1 MVKVPLRSWFL
12 RHGHERMS
20 NSKRIIKSSLIIGG
34 SSFLNILIS
43 LIRTKAVAMLLGPT
57 GIGLMGLLSNLVSAA
72 SSVAA
77 LGFGNVGVRQISS
90 AAALDNAGHLA
101 AARRALS
108 WGSLALAMVGGYAF
122 WAGRDLLATNV
133 LKNPAL
139 GSDVG
144 WLAIGVGLNV
154 IAGSQI
160 ALLNGLRRIYDLAA
174 VSVLSALLA
183 SVLGIPV
190 LLAWGERG
198 LVAYLLLS
206 PLASFLCGYFYVA
219 RLPPINSSPTAL
231 RILIDQWRAL
241 SRFGIAIMLTAVSTS
256 IAYLIV
262 RTSIQKELGF
272 AALGHFE
279 AAWLISMTYIGF
291 VISAMGTDYYPS
303 LTSIIGDRPA
313 VRRLVNDQAE
323 VVILLAGPVLLA
335 MIGLAPWVI
344 ELLYSSE
351 FGAAV
356 SVLRWQILG
365 DVFKIA
371 SFPLAY
377 IILAEGAGRRFMAV
391 EISATCVFLIS
402 VWIGLPYLGLRAA
415 GIAFFLMYV
424 YHFTIVYLI
433 ARKSQKFQWEAS
445 TWKRFLGLLFA
456 TGLVF
461 VLSSVDMAYGAL
473 AGVSLSALFAIISL
487 KRLHKLS
494 QIGQV
499 GFGGILKESM
509 KALGRVRRK

>member
-1 MVKVPLRSWFL
+1 
-12 RHGHERMS
+12 MS
-20 NSKRIIKSSLIIGG
+20 NSKQIIKSSLIIGG

-43 LIRTKAVAMLLGPT
+43 LIRTKAVALLLGPT
-57 GIGLMGLLSNLVSAA
+57 GVGLMGLLTNLVSAA
-72 SSVAA
+72 SNVAA

-90 AAALDNAGHLA
+90 AAALDNPGHLA
-101 AARRALS
+101 AARRALA
-108 WGSLALAMVGGYAF
+108 WGSLALAIVGGYAF

-133 LKNPAL
+133 LNNPAL

-160 ALLNGLRRIYDLAA
+160 ALLNGLRRIRDLAA

-183 SVLGIPV
+183 SALGIPV
-190 LLAWGERG
+190 LIAWGERG
-198 LVAYLLLS
+198 LVAYLLFS
-206 PLASFLCGYFYVA
+206 PLASVLCSYFYVA
-219 RLPPINSSPTAL
+219 RLPPIDSSPTAL
-231 RILIDQWRAL
+231 RTLIGQWRAL
-241 SRFGIAIMLTAVSTS
+241 SRFGISIMLTAVATS

-262 RTSIQKELGF
+262 RTLIQKELGF

-291 VISAMGTDYYPS
+291 VIGAMGTDYYPS
-303 LTSIIGDRPA
+303 LTAIIGDRQA

-323 VVILLAGPVLLA
+323 IIILLAGPVLLA

-344 ELLYSSE
+344 ELLYSRE
-351 FGAAV
+351 FEAAV
-356 SVLRWQILG
+356 PILRWQVLG

-391 EISATCVFLIS
+391 EISATCVFVLG
-402 VWIGLPYLGLRAA
+402 VWIGLPYFGLKAA

-424 YHFTIVYLI
+424 YHFSVVYLI
-433 ARKSQKFQWEAS
+433 ARKTKNFQWEAI
-445 TWKRFLGLLFA
+445 TWKRFIGLLIA

-461 VLSSVDMAYGAL
+461 ILSSTEPALGAL
-473 AGVSLSALFAIISL
+473 VGIALSAIFAIISL
-487 KRLHKLS
+487 RRLRELS
-494 QIGQV
+494 QLGEA
-499 GFGGILKESM
+499 GLGGLLRESVR
-509 KALGRVRRK
+509 ALGRVRRK